1 MLVLL
6 TTQFLL
12 QVSYTLMFIFIYN
25 LLDSDLS
32 ISEKAMILSDGFCND
47 LLVSVY
53 SDIGIPM
60 DKPYTYGFT
69 TPSVSRFSL
78 FIVF

>member
-1 MLVLL
+1 M
-6 TTQFLL
+6 
-12 QVSYTLMFIFIYN
+12 
-25 LLDSDLS
+25 S

-53 SDIGIPM
+53 SDIGMPM

-69 TPSVSRFSL
+69 TPSVSVIYRLSDFNLHFLSYCL
-78 FIVF
+78 TLMLVSNVRLY